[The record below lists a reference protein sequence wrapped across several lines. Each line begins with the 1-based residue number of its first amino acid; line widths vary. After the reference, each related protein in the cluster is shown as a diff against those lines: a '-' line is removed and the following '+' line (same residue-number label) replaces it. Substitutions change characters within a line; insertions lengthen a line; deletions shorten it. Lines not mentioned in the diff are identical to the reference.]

1 MPLKSRMDQALKFRL
16 LVAVD
21 RGTLSEIPSCV
32 SKADSFGKKLEKK
45 GLSRTVGISNEA
57 SRSPLLKVILKV

>member
-1 MPLKSRMDQALKFRL
+1 MPLKSRMDQALKIRH

-32 SKADSFGKKLEKK
+32 SKADSFGKNLRRRAFLE
-45 GLSRTVGISNEA
+45 
-57 SRSPLLKVILKV
+57 LLESAMRHLEVLY